1 MLQGFEI
8 KFKIYANNEAEVEE
22 ARKAI
27 VGFINQQAMS
37 GRAVSA
43 LKIANAVSR
52 WDSNPI
58 IKSKIIEYFT

>member
-1 MLQGFEI
+1 MQGYEL
-8 KFKIYANNEAEVEE
+8 KFNIYANNEAEVEE

-27 VGFINQQAMS
+27 VSFINQHAMS

-43 LKIANAVSR
+43 LKIADAVSR
-52 WDSNPI
+52 WDKNPL

>member
-1 MLQGFEI
+1 MLQGFDI
-8 KFKIYANNEAEVEE
+8 KFQVYANNEAEAEE

-27 VGFINQQAMS
+27 VGFINQHAMS

-43 LKIANAVSR
+43 LKIADAVSK
-52 WDSNPI
+52 WDSNPF

>member
-8 KFKIYANNEAEVEE
+8 KFQIYAENEAEAEE

-27 VGFINQQAMS
+27 VGFINQHAMS

-43 LKIANAVSR
+43 TKIVNAVSK
-52 WDSNPI
+52 WDSNPL